1 MRDEIPNPFIT
12 LDDDEEAEDFYDEHH
27 EYDGTL
33 SLSKDD
39 WLKLQGLTAEQYERQ
54 CDELIQMHREDWEL
68 KRQEAAERARRWTWY
83 GY

>member
-12 LDDDEEAEDFYDEHH
+12 FDDDEEAEDFYDEHH

-54 CDELIQMHREDWEL
+54 CDELIQMHRDYRRDL
-68 KRQEAAERARRWTWY
+68 QIYRQTGEWPL
-83 GY
+83 